1 MTEIVS
7 LSVENS
13 QVVFYFIAQDNFREN
28 VLVYNSD
35 VVFTLSQPFLIFLSS
50 VFRNLI

>member
-13 QVVFYFIAQDNFREN
+13 QVVFYLAQDNFREN

-35 VVFTLSQPFLIFLSS
+35 VVFTLSQPFLIYSYHLFSET
-50 VFRNLI
+50 

>member
-7 LSVENS
+7 LSAENS
-13 QVVFYFIAQDNFREN
+13 QVVFYLAQDNFREN